1 MLLCCLVVIRTI
13 ETRLVPYS
21 SRVIELPVPSFEEP
35 YTAPTPAAAS
45 ADKNAAAPVA
55 GRKRRLTGKGEGE
68 HIVAK
73 KDDEIRG
80 HTAFLTFASKFF
92 V

>member
-1 MLLCCLVVIRTI
+1 MIRTI

-21 SRVIELPVPSFEEP
+21 SRVIELPVPSFDEP
-35 YTAPTPAAAS
+35 YTAPTPAA
-45 ADKNAAAPVA
+45 DKDATTATAVT
-55 GRKRRLTGKGEGE
+55 GRKRRLTGKNEGE

>member
-1 MLLCCLVVIRTI
+1 MVRTI

-21 SRVIELPVPSFEEP
+21 SRVIELPVPSFDEP
-35 YTAPTPAAAS
+35 YTAPTPEA
-45 ADKNAAAPVA
+45 ADKDAAAPVA
-55 GRKRRLTGKGEGE
+55 GRKRRLTGKGEGD